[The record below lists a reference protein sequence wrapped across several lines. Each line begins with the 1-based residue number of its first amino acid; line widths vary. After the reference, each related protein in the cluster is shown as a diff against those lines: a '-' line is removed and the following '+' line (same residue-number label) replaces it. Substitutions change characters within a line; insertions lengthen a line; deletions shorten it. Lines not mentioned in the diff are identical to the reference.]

1 MQIGTSAWRRYWWY
15 DVVAGSERL
24 SPITWIGTVNLK
36 PGGSFSVDCCRGC
49 LSFPREWQSRL
60 NFAGKHPVE
69 SGALNNSAMN
79 GANNLLCYLT
89 NHVGATSSW
98 QLLFGALPISFTT
111 ASGVTSSHSFS
122 ACLAVT
128 ATSGSA
134 VEDVDWRTASTLLAK
149 KVANSSAVWPL
160 ELLVFFVSPIVPDR
174 VRHSFLLSPLL
185 SSILVRQY
193 NLFCS
198 YSRRSDFDCV
208 NTVAATTS
216 CQRLDLFFGIVAQP
230 PSLVDGKHGIQRQTT
245 VSVSTASAS

>member
-1 MQIGTSAWRRYWWY
+1 MTTS
-15 DVVAGSERL
+15 
-24 SPITWIGTVNLK
+24 
-36 PGGSFSVDCCRGC
+36 
-49 LSFPREWQSRL
+49 
-60 NFAGKHPVE
+60 
-69 SGALNNSAMN
+69 
-79 GANNLLCYLT
+79 
-89 NHVGATSSW
+89 
-98 QLLFGALPISFTT
+98 
-111 ASGVTSSHSFS
+111 
-122 ACLAVT
+122 
-128 ATSGSA
+128 
-134 VEDVDWRTASTLLAK
+134 
-149 KVANSSAVWPL
+149 L

-208 NTVAATTS
+208 SHDVANTVAATTS